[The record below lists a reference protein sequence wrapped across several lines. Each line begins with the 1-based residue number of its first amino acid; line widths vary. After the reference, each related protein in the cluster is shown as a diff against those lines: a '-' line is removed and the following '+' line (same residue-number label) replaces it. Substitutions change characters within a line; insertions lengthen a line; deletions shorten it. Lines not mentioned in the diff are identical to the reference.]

1 MGLTR
6 GNVIFDILEPPSFHK
21 YSICCVFQAFF
32 CFLHVFCN
40 STKSIANSSGVR
52 GHNFEQNMLI
62 NSFYCFKI
70 TTFDFTLSK
79 SGPAAWDW
87 RPTFQN
93 HQNYFHGSGR
103 PLSWSYWLVTIQ
115 FPVIDQYQLLAR
127 QKQKLSFFGSYK
139 PPFLYEASLSL
150 HSPVFSSF
158 EKKGF
163 FKRQKRKITCA
174 SLVVDLAQ
182 ELDQEECLGLTNGC
196 QLYRHYSMHNCT
208 SAMGFSYGSLI
219 FPH

>member
-1 MGLTR
+1 MNLIFRKFAWNDDIKSFLHCGDELNGLGLSWMGLTR

-158 EKKGF
+158 EKKRF
-163 FKRQKRKITCA
+163 F
-174 SLVVDLAQ
+174 
-182 ELDQEECLGLTNGC
+182 
-196 QLYRHYSMHNCT
+196 
-208 SAMGFSYGSLI
+208 
-219 FPH
+219 